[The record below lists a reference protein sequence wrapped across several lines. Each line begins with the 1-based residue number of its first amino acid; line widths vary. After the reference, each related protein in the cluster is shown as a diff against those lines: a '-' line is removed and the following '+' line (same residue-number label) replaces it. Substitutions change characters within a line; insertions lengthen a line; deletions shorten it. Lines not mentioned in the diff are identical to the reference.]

1 MNRTLNGINKL
12 CIASNNRKSK
22 ASSVSR
28 LKEAFHNSERL
39 LLKLREDECRKEEKR
54 INDLKG
60 KQMLLLQK
68 KAEKAKKETE
78 RLALK
83 ELKEQEKLAE
93 KKKKRRRKGSRQ
105 IEKRSNQGSR
115 KTSKSCGTGKT
126 RQRKGIEKSSRS
138 SR

>member
-1 MNRTLNGINKL
+1 MNVAGKLLNRTLNGINKL

-60 KQMLLLQK
+60 KQMLLLKQK
-68 KAEKAKKETE
+68 SF
-78 RLALK
+78 R
-83 ELKEQEKLAE
+83 
-93 KKKKRRRKGSRQ
+93 GSMNVFLT
-105 IEKRSNQGSR
+105 IYLV
-115 KTSKSCGTGKT
+115 
-126 RQRKGIEKSSRS
+126 
-138 SR
+138 